1 MDRAEPGAFPHL
13 RNPAAGEVIM
23 NQDVR
28 KPSNLKTALVL
39 GGIALFFFASV
50 FVKFTL
56 LG

>member
-23 NQDVR
+23 ATHEQ
-28 KPSNLKTALVL
+28 KKSNLKTALVL

-56 LG
+56 LS